1 MTSMSPGWY
10 DDGHGALRWWDGS
23 AWTEHVANP
32 DPAADADAGVPPEL
46 ADFAELADA
55 ASDDHQG
62 GAFVAATQPER
73 SKLWIVWVVLGVVLL
88 GIVIAAAVLIPLL
101 FLNLATSSTS
111 TPGVAPQTDDERAAV
126 AVVEQYNDAWLDGDC
141 DEYFAVTSEN
151 MQLFEQIR
159 DCDGF
164 EESSQYFSDSVEDY
178 SLSITGIEEDGA
190 SLVIDTLESY
200 DSYID
205 ENGELVEEPTPF
217 ADRWTYVVIPAGD
230 GWVIDEVR
238 S

>member
-1 MTSMSPGWY
+1 MTSMAPGWY

-32 DPAADADAGVPPEL
+32 DPAADADAGLPPEL
-46 ADFAELADA
+46 AEFAGLADD
-55 ASDDHQG
+55 ASPDHQG

-101 FLNLATSSTS
+101 FLNLATTPSS
-111 TPGVAPQTDDERAAV
+111 GVAPQTDDERAAV
-126 AVVEQYNDAWLDGDC
+126 AVVEQYNDAWLEGDC

-159 DCDGF
+159 DCEGF

-178 SLSITGIEEDGA
+178 TLSVTGIEEDGA

-217 ADRWTYVVIPAGD
+217 ADRWTYVVIPADG